1 MCLCRAYGHRQTQT
15 IQHLCDDV
23 DVGTIDVSRDIGVA
37 VDAGTTPKGDAEAIL
52 ITLKEIGP
60 NTAKGR
66 LVGSGTAIIGKVSGL
81 RRAPVVGGRALRPVP
96 RSVKGHNRRSITHEA
111 RPCCDDAAT
120 SNILD
125 VVTLFKKTERLNFR
139 VIYGLPGNL

>member
-37 VDAGTTPKGDAEAIL
+37 VDAGTTPKGDSEAIL

-60 NTAKGR
+60 NTTMGR

-81 RRAPVVGGRALRPVP
+81 RRAPVVGAEHSGQFPDPSR
-96 RSVKGHNRRSITHEA
+96 GITG
-111 RPCCDDAAT
+111 AA
-120 SNILD
+120 
-125 VVTLFKKTERLNFR
+125 
-139 VIYGLPGNL
+139 